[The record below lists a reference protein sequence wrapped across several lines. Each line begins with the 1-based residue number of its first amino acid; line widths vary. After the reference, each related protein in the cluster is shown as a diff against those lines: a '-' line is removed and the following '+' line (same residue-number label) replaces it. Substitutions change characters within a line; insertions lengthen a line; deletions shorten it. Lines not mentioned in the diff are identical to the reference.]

1 MKSKETGAIS
11 IEAVIS
17 MTFFMIAILAIMF
30 ISVIIKVQAQ
40 MQYAIGQT
48 SKEIS
53 GYYYLLDKIG
63 LATVTSGESPDK
75 TKKNLENIDDTIK
88 NVDGTIKHIVQFSGD
103 VENSIDNVSSDISAD
118 TINKIIDK
126 GKSDKDAFKDDLDS
140 INKSLKAVQN
150 GDPKQQLIAVLQVF
164 GKSMINK
171 SFSYFVAPFVCKAFV
186 SKYLTSGNI
195 EDYAKSLGLDWD
207 NIDFKSSQLLLDGR
221 SIKIDVVYTINTK
234 SLTFGMVDQNLTFHQ
249 VASTAAWIN
258 PNGESTK
265 DITDLKNIPDE
276 VKKMFEE

>member
-63 LATVTSGESPDK
+63 LATVTSGESPDE

-88 NVDGTIKHIVQFSGD
+88 NVDGTIKHIVQFSGG
-103 VENSIDNVSSDISAD
+103 VENSIDNFSSGISEKSVNDIIA
-118 TINKIIDK
+118 K
-126 GKSDKDAFKDDLDS
+126 GKSDKETFKKDLEAIS
-140 INKSLKAVQN
+140 KSLIELKN
-150 GDPKQQLIAVLQVF
+150 GDPKQQLMVVLQVF

-171 SFSYFVAPFVCKAFV
+171 SFSYFVAPFVCKALV
-186 SKYLTSGNI
+186 PKYLTGGNI
-195 EDYAKSLGLDWD
+195 EDYAKSSGLDWD
-207 NIDFKSSQLLLDGR
+207 SIDFEHSQLLLDGR

-234 SLTFGMVDQNLTFHQ
+234 SLTFGMVNQNLTFHQ

-265 DITDLKNIPDE
+265 DITDLENIPDE